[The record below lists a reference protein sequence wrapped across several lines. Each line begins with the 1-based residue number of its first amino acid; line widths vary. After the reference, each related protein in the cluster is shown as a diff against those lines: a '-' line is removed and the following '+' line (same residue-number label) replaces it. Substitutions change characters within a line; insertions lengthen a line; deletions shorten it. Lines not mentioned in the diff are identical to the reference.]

1 MSLSVKIVTP
11 SALAFEGHAAEVV
24 VPGWG
29 GQYGVL
35 PNHAN
40 MLTLSK
46 PGLLTLR
53 QDISKATDEDK
64 AFLIGKGF
72 VEISRSSL
80 TILVELC
87 ENIEDIDVEA
97 AETTLS
103 DSVNELADLKSTDPK
118 ASILKARIDLA
129 KARINAKK

>member
-11 SALAFEGHAAEVV
+11 SALSFEGQAAEVV
-24 VPGWG
+24 VPGWS

-53 QDISKATDEDK
+53 QDITKTTDEDE

-72 VEISRSSL
+72 VEISNSSL

-87 ENIEDIDVEA
+87 ERLDDIDVEA
-97 AETTLS
+97 AKTSLS
-103 DSVNELADLKSTDPK
+103 DSENELADLKSTDPK
-118 ASILKARIDLA
+118 ASILKSKIELA
-129 KARINAKK
+129 KARINAVQ

>member
-1 MSLSVKIVTP
+1 M
-11 SALAFEGHAAEVV
+11 
-24 VPGWG
+24 
-29 GQYGVL
+29 L

-53 QDISKATDEDK
+53 QDVEKATDDDE

-72 VEISRSSL
+72 VEISNSSL

-87 ENIEDIDVEA
+87 ERLEEIDLDA
-97 AETTLS
+97 AQTTLS
-103 DSVNELADLKSTDPK
+103 DSVNELAGIKSTDPK
-118 ASILKARIDLA
+118 ANILRARIDLA
-129 KARINAKK
+129 KARINARN